1 MLVKTK
7 KNVYETNYYI
17 YIDVL
22 HFFKLRLDLIDLWI
36 QLEIPNLV
44 INIYRKYYYSKYLH
58 VVFLINMVLLMFYRL
73 WILKLFFCPQLWLWS
88 T

>member
-22 HFFKLRLDLIDLWI
+22 HFFKLRLDLIDL
-36 QLEIPNLV
+36 
-44 INIYRKYYYSKYLH
+44 
-58 VVFLINMVLLMFYRL
+58 
-73 WILKLFFCPQLWLWS
+73 
-88 T
+88 